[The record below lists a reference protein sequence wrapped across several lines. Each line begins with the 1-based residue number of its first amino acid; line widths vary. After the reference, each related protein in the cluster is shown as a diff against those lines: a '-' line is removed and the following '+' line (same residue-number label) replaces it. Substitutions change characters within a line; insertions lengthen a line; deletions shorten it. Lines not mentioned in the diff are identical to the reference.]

1 MWDWI
6 LKIWNLVSNFIS
18 TLLAKKADSAV
29 KQKEE
34 DAQTEQ
40 QLVDVET
47 QVNQEYQQE
56 EDAIPTDGSDLVD
69 YWDQRGKDNAKTPTR
84 R

>member
-6 LKIWNLVSNFIS
+6 LKIFNLVSNFIS
-18 TLLAKKADSAV
+18 TLLAKKADSAE

-34 DAQTEQ
+34 DQKTEEELEQTE
-40 QLVDVET
+40 DE
-47 QVNQEYQQE
+47 VNQDYQQQ

-69 YWDQRGKDNAKTPTR
+69 YWGQRGNTNAKTPTR